1 MKTKLLLICFFVFS
15 FCNQINAQSS
25 GFVDSLGVFQ
35 WQYHRSVY
43 KNAKDTTSAVV
54 VIVFINGANHS
65 AISYR
70 QEVKNSTLHWEEKE
84 TGSTGEDG
92 YVKFITA
99 KLKPNEAIVWRFIIK
114 NNISNNDNSINVEK
128 GAILIMDEQFNV
140 RKEKF
145 AEQNV
150 K

>member
-1 MKTKLLLICFFVFS
+1 MKIKHLLIWLIVLV

-43 KNAKDTTSAVV
+43 KNAKDTSTAVV
-54 VIVFINGANHS
+54 VIVFINGAHHS

-70 QEVKNSTLHWEEKE
+70 QELKNSTLHWEEKE

-99 KLKPNEAIVWRFIIK
+99 KLKPNEAIVWRFTIK
-114 NNISNNDNSINVEK
+114 NNTSNKDNSIDIEK

-145 AEQNV
+145 AELNV

>member
-1 MKTKLLLICFFVFS
+1 MKTKLILICFFLLG
-15 FCNQINAQSS
+15 FCSQINAQSS

-35 WQYHRSVY
+35 WQYHRSIY
-43 KNAKDTTSAVV
+43 KNAKDTTTAVV
-54 VIVFINGANHS
+54 VFVFINGAKHS

-84 TGSTGEDG
+84 SGSTGEDG
-92 YVKFITA
+92 FVKFITA
-99 KLKPNEAIVWRFIIK
+99 KLNPNEAIVWRFIIK
-114 NNISNNDNSINVEK
+114 NNSISKDNTINIEK

-145 AEQNV
+145 EEQNI

>member
-1 MKTKLLLICFFVFS
+1 MGLS
-15 FCNQINAQSS
+15 SQMNAQSS

-43 KNAKDTTSAVV
+43 KNAKDTSSAVV
-54 VIVFINGANHS
+54 VIVFINGAHHS

-70 QEVKNSTLHWEEKE
+70 QELKNSTLHWEEKE
-84 TGSTGEDG
+84 RGITGDDG

-99 KLKPNEAIVWRFIIK
+99 KLKPNEAIVWRFTIK
-114 NNISNNDNSINVEK
+114 NNILKKDNSIDLEK
-128 GAILIMDEQFNV
+128 GAILIMDENFNV
-140 RKEKF
+140 KKEKF
-145 AEQNV
+145 AEQII